1 MQDFMLP
8 ESLDA
13 EINVISNMINDADS
27 VDIALEIIKSEEE
40 FYHKRNKLLYK
51 AILSLAQRGNSINRV
66 SIAEELKKTD
76 ELEMAGGPQYIAE
89 VGNSFVTGAR
99 QKDLANI
106 VHEKYLFR
114 RLAGIADEIKMR
126 AIEAK
131 GDATQTIGEAE
142 DMILDLGLKSGD
154 DYLSHIGGIMQES
167 SKDLM
172 RRSQLKGALSG
183 LSSGFKDI
191 DDMLSGFQKSDL
203 ILLAARPSMGKTAIA
218 VNFAVNAALDKKT
231 VAIFSLE
238 MSKTQLALRI
248 YSQLTNI
255 SLTNLIK
262 GDLQV
267 EDWKR
272 ISKELVDFSQNNMYI
287 DDNSGMTV
295 TDMRAKLRRLKLERG
310 LDLVVID
317 YLQLME
323 AGGKIE
329 NRTLEISKISRG
341 LKGLAKELEVP
352 VIALSQLSRAPEQ
365 RANHRPILSDL
376 RESGAIEQDADVVM
390 FLYRDEYYNADT
402 EDRGI
407 GEVIIAKHR
416 NGPTGTVKLLYK
428 GENTKF
434 LDLSK
439 IPTPPEFQNQ

>member
-1 MQDFMLP
+1 MQEFIMP

-51 AILSLAQRGNSINRV
+51 AILSLAARGNSINRV

-76 ELEMAGGPQYIAE
+76 SLEMAGGAQYIAE
-89 VGNSFVTGAR
+89 VGSSYVTGAR
-99 QKDLANI
+99 QKDLAEI

-114 RLAGIADEIKMR
+114 KLASIGDEIKVR

-131 GDATQTIGEAE
+131 GDAKRTIGEAE
-142 DMILDLGLKSGD
+142 NMLLDLGLQSSED
-154 DYLSHIGGIMQES
+154 DLTQIGTIMQLS

-172 RRSQLKGALSG
+172 RRAQLKGALSG
-183 LSSGFKDI
+183 LSTGFTDL
-191 DDMLSGFQKSDL
+191 DNMLSGFQKSDL

-218 VNFAVNAALDKKT
+218 INFAVHAALNKKS
-231 VAIFSLE
+231 VAVFSLE

-262 GDLQV
+262 GDLKV

-272 ISKELVDFSQNNMYI
+272 ISKELVDFSQNNMFI
-287 DDNSGMTV
+287 DDKSGASV
-295 TDMRAKLRRLKLERG
+295 TDMRAKLRRLKLEQG

-323 AGGKIE
+323 AEGKNE
-329 NRTLEISKISRG
+329 NRTLEISRISRG
-341 LKGLAKELEVP
+341 LKSLAKELDVP

-365 RANHRPILSDL
+365 RTNHRPILSDL

-390 FLYRDEYYNADT
+390 FLYRDEYYNADS

-407 GEVIIAKHR
+407 GEVIVAKHR

-434 LDLSK
+434 LDLAK
-439 IPTPPEFQNQ
+439 IPTPPEYQN

>member
-1 MQDFMLP
+1 MQDFTLP

-13 EINVISNMINDADS
+13 EINVIANMINDAET
-27 VDIALEIIKSEEE
+27 VDVALEIIKSDEE
-40 FYHKRNKLLYK
+40 FYHKRNKLMYK
-51 AILSLAQRGNSINRV
+51 AIMSLASRGKSINRV
-66 SIAEELKKTD
+66 SIAEELKAMD
-76 ELEMAGGPQYIAE
+76 ALDMAGGPQYIAE
-89 VGNSFVTGAR
+89 VGSSYVTGAR
-99 QKDLANI
+99 QKDLAEI

-114 RLAGIADEIKMR
+114 RLAGIADEIKVQ
-126 AIEAK
+126 AVEAK
-131 GDATQTIGEAE
+131 GQAVDTIGAAE

-154 DYLSHIGGIMQES
+154 DDLKHIGGILQES

-172 RRSQLKGALSG
+172 DRAKLKGALSG
-183 LSSGFKDI
+183 LSTGFKDI

-203 ILLAARPSMGKTAIA
+203 ILLAARPSMGKTALG
-218 VNFAVNAALDKKT
+218 VNFAVNAAQNKKT

-255 SLTNLIK
+255 SLTNLIQ
-262 GDLQV
+262 GDLKTD
-267 EDWKR
+267 DWKR
-272 ISKELVDFSQNNMYI
+272 ISKTLVDFSQNNLYI
-287 DDNSGMTV
+287 DDMSGTSV
-295 TDMRAKLRRLKLERG
+295 QDMRAKLRRLQLEQG

-323 AGGKIE
+323 AGGKTE

-341 LKGLAKELEVP
+341 LKAMAKELDVP

-365 RANHRPILSDL
+365 RTNHRPILSDL
-376 RESGAIEQDADVVM
+376 RESGAIEQDADVVL
-390 FLYRDEYYNADT
+390 FLYRDEYYNPDS

-416 NGPTGTVKLLYK
+416 NGPTGTVKLVYK

-434 LDLSK
+434 LPMSKVEAPADLY
-439 IPTPPEFQNQ
+439 Q

>member
-1 MQDFMLP
+1 MQDFTLP

-13 EINVISNMINDADS
+13 EINVIANMINDAET
-27 VDIALEIIKSEEE
+27 VDVALEIIKSEEE
-40 FYHKRNKLLYK
+40 FYHKRNKLMYK
-51 AILSLAQRGNSINRV
+51 AIMSLASRGKSINRV
-66 SIAEELKKTD
+66 SIAEELKAMD
-76 ELEMAGGPQYIAE
+76 ALDMAGGPQYIAE
-89 VGNSFVTGAR
+89 VGSSYVTGAR
-99 QKDLANI
+99 QKDLAEI

-114 RLAGIADEIKMR
+114 RLAGIADEIKVQ
-126 AIEAK
+126 AVEAK
-131 GDATQTIGEAE
+131 GQAVDTIGAAE

-154 DYLSHIGGIMQES
+154 DDLKHIGGILQES

-172 RRSQLKGALSG
+172 DRAKLKGALSG
-183 LSSGFKDI
+183 LSTGFKDI

-203 ILLAARPSMGKTAIA
+203 ILLAARPSMGKTALG
-218 VNFAVNAALDKKT
+218 VNFAVNAAQNKKT

-255 SLTNLIK
+255 SLTNLIQ
-262 GDLQV
+262 GDLKTD
-267 EDWKR
+267 DWKR
-272 ISKELVDFSQNNMYI
+272 ISKTLVDFSQNNLYI
-287 DDNSGMTV
+287 DDMSGTSV
-295 TDMRAKLRRLKLERG
+295 QDMRAKLRRLQLEQG

-323 AGGKIE
+323 AGGQTE

-341 LKGLAKELEVP
+341 LKAMAKELDVP

-365 RANHRPILSDL
+365 RTNHRPILSDL
-376 RESGAIEQDADVVM
+376 RESGAIEQDADVVL
-390 FLYRDEYYNADT
+390 FLYRDEYYNPDS

-416 NGPTGTVKLLYK
+416 NGPTGTVKLVYK
-428 GENTKF
+428 SENTKF
-434 LDLSK
+434 LPMSKVEAPADLY
-439 IPTPPEFQNQ
+439 Q

>member
-1 MQDFMLP
+1 MQDFTLP

-76 ELEMAGGPQYIAE
+76 ELEKAGGPQYIAE
-89 VGNSFVTGAR
+89 VGNSYVTGAR
-99 QKDLANI
+99 QKDLAEI

-114 RLAGIADEIKMR
+114 KLASIADEIKVR
-126 AIEAK
+126 ALEAK
-131 GDATQTIGEAE
+131 GDAAQTIGDAE
-142 DMILDLGLKSGD
+142 DMILDLGLKSSD
-154 DYLSHIGGIMQES
+154 DDLAHIGGIMQES

-172 RRSQLKGALSG
+172 RRAQLKGALSG
-183 LSSGFKDI
+183 LSTGFKDL

-203 ILLAARPSMGKTAIA
+203 VLLAARPSMGKTAIA
-218 VNFAVNAALDKKT
+218 INFAVNAALNKKT

-262 GDLQV
+262 GDLKA

-287 DDNSGMTV
+287 DDKSGATV

-310 LDLVVID
+310 LDLVIID

-323 AGGKIE
+323 ASGKTE

-365 RANHRPILSDL
+365 RTNHRPILSDL

-439 IPTPPEFQNQ
+439 MPEPPEFQQ

>member
-1 MQDFMLP
+1 MQDFTLP

-13 EINVISNMINDADS
+13 EINVIANMINDAET
-27 VDIALEIIKSEEE
+27 VDVALEIIKSEEE
-40 FYHKRNKLLYK
+40 FYHKRNKLMYK
-51 AILSLAQRGNSINRV
+51 AIMSLGSRGKSINSV
-66 SIAEELKKTD
+66 SIAEELKAMD
-76 ELEMAGGPQYIAE
+76 ALDMAGGPQYIAE
-89 VGNSFVTGAR
+89 VGSSYVTGAR
-99 QKDLANI
+99 QKDLAEI

-114 RLAGIADEIKMR
+114 RLAGIADEIKVQ
-126 AIEAK
+126 AVEAK
-131 GDATQTIGEAE
+131 GQAVDTIGAAE

-154 DYLSHIGGIMQES
+154 DDLKHIGGILQES

-172 RRSQLKGALSG
+172 DRAKLKGALSG
-183 LSSGFKDI
+183 FSTGFKDI

-203 ILLAARPSMGKTAIA
+203 ILLAARPSMGKTALG
-218 VNFAVNAALDKKT
+218 VNFAVNAAQNKKT

-255 SLTNLIK
+255 SLTNLIQ
-262 GDLQV
+262 GDLKTD
-267 EDWKR
+267 DWKR
-272 ISKELVDFSQNNMYI
+272 ISKTLVDFSQNNLYI
-287 DDNSGMTV
+287 DDMSGTSV
-295 TDMRAKLRRLKLERG
+295 QDMRAKLRRLQLEQG

-323 AGGKIE
+323 AGGQTE

-341 LKGLAKELEVP
+341 LKAMAKELDVP

-365 RANHRPILSDL
+365 RTNHRPILSDL
-376 RESGAIEQDADVVM
+376 RESGAIEQDADVVL
-390 FLYRDEYYNADT
+390 FLYRDEYYNPDS

-416 NGPTGTVKLLYK
+416 NGPTGTVKLVYK

-434 LDLSK
+434 LPMSKVEAPADLY
-439 IPTPPEFQNQ
+439 Q

>member
-1 MQDFMLP
+1 MQDFTLP

-13 EINVISNMINDADS
+13 EINVIANMINDAET
-27 VDIALEIIKSEEE
+27 VDVALEIIKSEEE
-40 FYHKRNKLLYK
+40 FYHKRNKLMYK
-51 AILSLAQRGNSINRV
+51 AIMSLASRGKSINRV
-66 SIAEELKKTD
+66 SIAEELKAMD
-76 ELEMAGGPQYIAE
+76 ALDMAGGPQYIAE
-89 VGNSFVTGAR
+89 VGSSYVTGAR
-99 QKDLANI
+99 QKDLAEI

-114 RLAGIADEIKMR
+114 RLAGIADEIKVQ
-126 AIEAK
+126 AVEAK
-131 GDATQTIGEAE
+131 GQAVDTIGAAE

-154 DYLSHIGGIMQES
+154 DDLKHIGGILQES

-172 RRSQLKGALSG
+172 DRAKLKGALSG
-183 LSSGFKDI
+183 LSTGFKDI

-203 ILLAARPSMGKTAIA
+203 ILLAARPSMGKTALG
-218 VNFAVNAALDKKT
+218 VNFAVNAAQNKKT

-255 SLTNLIK
+255 SLTNLIQ
-262 GDLQV
+262 GDLKTD
-267 EDWKR
+267 DWKR
-272 ISKELVDFSQNNMYI
+272 ISKTLVDFSQNNLYI
-287 DDNSGMTV
+287 DDMSGTSV
-295 TDMRAKLRRLKLERG
+295 QDMRAKLRRLQLEQG

-323 AGGKIE
+323 AGGQTE

-341 LKGLAKELEVP
+341 LKAMAKELDVP

-365 RANHRPILSDL
+365 RTNHRPILSDL
-376 RESGAIEQDADVVM
+376 RESGAIEQDADVVL
-390 FLYRDEYYNADT
+390 FLYRDEYYNPDS

-416 NGPTGTVKLLYK
+416 NGPNGY
-428 GENTKF
+428 
-434 LDLSK
+434 S
-439 IPTPPEFQNQ
+439 

>member
-1 MQDFMLP
+1 MQDFTLP

-13 EINVISNMINDADS
+13 EINVIANIINDAES
-27 VDIALEIIKSEEE
+27 VDVALEIIKNEEE
-40 FYHKRNKLLYK
+40 FYHKRNKLMYK
-51 AILSLAQRGNSINRV
+51 AIMSLASRGKSINRV
-66 SIAEELKKTD
+66 SIAEELKAMD
-76 ELEMAGGPQYIAE
+76 ALDMAGGPQYIAE
-89 VGNSFVTGAR
+89 VGSSYVTGAR
-99 QKDLANI
+99 QKDLAEI

-114 RLAGIADEIKMR
+114 RLAGIADEIKIQ
-126 AIEAK
+126 ALEAK
-131 GDATQTIGEAE
+131 GQAVETIGEAE
-142 DMILDLGLKSGD
+142 NMILNLGLKSSD
-154 DYLSHIGGIMQES
+154 DDLKHIGGILKES
-167 SKDLM
+167 SEDLAN
-172 RRSQLKGALSG
+172 RAKLKGALSG
-183 LSSGFKDI
+183 LSTGFKDI

-203 ILLAARPSMGKTAIA
+203 ILLAARPSMGKTALG
-218 VNFAVNAALDKKT
+218 VNFAVNAAQNKKT

-255 SLTNLIK
+255 SLSNLIQ
-262 GDLQV
+262 GDLKV

-272 ISKELVDFSQNNMYI
+272 ISKTLVDFSQNNLYI
-287 DDNSGMTV
+287 DDMSGTSV
-295 TDMRAKLRRLKLERG
+295 QEMRAKLRRLKLEQG

-323 AGGKIE
+323 AGGQNE

-341 LKGLAKELEVP
+341 LKAMAKELDVP

-365 RANHRPILSDL
+365 RTNHRPILSDL
-376 RESGAIEQDADVVM
+376 RESGAIEQDADVVL
-390 FLYRDEYYNADT
+390 FLYRDEYYNPDS

-416 NGPTGTVKLLYK
+416 NGPTGTVKLVYK

-434 LDLSK
+434 LPLAKVDAPTDLY
-439 IPTPPEFQNQ
+439 Q

>member
-1 MQDFMLP
+1 MQDFTLP

-13 EINVISNMINDADS
+13 EINVIANIINDAES
-27 VDIALEIIKSEEE
+27 VDVALEIIKNEEE
-40 FYHKRNKLLYK
+40 FYHKRNKLMYK
-51 AILSLAQRGNSINRV
+51 AIMSLASRGKSINRV
-66 SIAEELKKTD
+66 SIAEELKAMD
-76 ELEMAGGPQYIAE
+76 ALEMAGGPQYIAE
-89 VGNSFVTGAR
+89 VGSSYVTGAR
-99 QKDLANI
+99 QKDLAEI

-114 RLAGIADEIKMR
+114 RLAGIADEIKIQ
-126 AIEAK
+126 ALEAK
-131 GDATQTIGEAE
+131 GQAVETIGEAE
-142 DMILDLGLKSGD
+142 NMILNLGLKSSD
-154 DYLSHIGGIMQES
+154 DDLKHIGGILKES
-167 SKDLM
+167 SEDLAN
-172 RRSQLKGALSG
+172 RAKLKGALSG
-183 LSSGFKDI
+183 LSTGFKDI

-203 ILLAARPSMGKTAIA
+203 ILLAARPSMGKTALG
-218 VNFAVNAALDKKT
+218 VNFAVNAAQNKKT

-255 SLTNLIK
+255 SLSNLIQ
-262 GDLQV
+262 GDLKV

-272 ISKELVDFSQNNMYI
+272 ISKTLVDFSQNNLYI
-287 DDNSGMTV
+287 DDMSGTSV
-295 TDMRAKLRRLKLERG
+295 QEMRAKLRRLKLEQG

-323 AGGKIE
+323 AGGQNE

-341 LKGLAKELEVP
+341 LKAMAKELDVP

-365 RANHRPILSDL
+365 RTNHRPILSDL
-376 RESGAIEQDADVVM
+376 RESGAIEQDADVVL
-390 FLYRDEYYNADT
+390 FLYRDEYYNPDS

-416 NGPTGTVKLLYK
+416 NGPTGTVKLVYK

-434 LDLSK
+434 LPLAKVDAPTDLY
-439 IPTPPEFQNQ
+439 Q

>member
-1 MQDFMLP
+1 MQDFTLP

-13 EINVISNMINDADS
+13 EINVIANMINDAES
-27 VDIALEIIKSEEE
+27 VDVALEIIKSEEE
-40 FYHKRNKLLYK
+40 FYHKRNKLMYK
-51 AILSLAQRGNSINRV
+51 AIMSLASRGKSINRV
-66 SIAEELKKTD
+66 SIAEELKAMD
-76 ELEMAGGPQYIAE
+76 ALDMAGGPQYIAE
-89 VGNSFVTGAR
+89 VGSSYVTGAR
-99 QKDLANI
+99 QKDLAEI

-114 RLAGIADEIKMR
+114 RLAGIADEIKIQ
-126 AIEAK
+126 ALEAK
-131 GDATQTIGEAE
+131 GQAVETIGEAE
-142 DMILDLGLKSGD
+142 NMILNLGLKSSD
-154 DYLSHIGGIMQES
+154 DDLKHIGGILKES
-167 SKDLM
+167 SEDLAN
-172 RRSQLKGALSG
+172 RAKLKGALSG
-183 LSSGFKDI
+183 LSTGFKDI

-203 ILLAARPSMGKTAIA
+203 ILLAARPSMGKTALG
-218 VNFAVNAALDKKT
+218 VNFAVNAAQNKKT

-255 SLTNLIK
+255 SLSNLIQ
-262 GDLQV
+262 GDLKV

-272 ISKELVDFSQNNMYI
+272 ISKTLVDFSQNNLYI
-287 DDNSGMTV
+287 DDMSGTSV
-295 TDMRAKLRRLKLERG
+295 QEMRAKLRRLKLEQG

-323 AGGKIE
+323 AGGQNE

-341 LKGLAKELEVP
+341 LKAMAKELDVP

-365 RANHRPILSDL
+365 RTNHRPILSDL
-376 RESGAIEQDADVVM
+376 RESGAIEQDADVVL
-390 FLYRDEYYNADT
+390 FLYRDEYYNPDS

-416 NGPTGTVKLLYK
+416 NGPTGTVKLVYK

-434 LDLSK
+434 LPLAKVDAPTDLY
-439 IPTPPEFQNQ
+439 Q

>member
-1 MQDFMLP
+1 MQDFTLP

-13 EINVISNMINDADS
+13 EINVIANMINDAET
-27 VDIALEIIKSEEE
+27 VDVGLEIIKSEEE
-40 FYHKRNKLLYK
+40 FYHKRNKLMYK
-51 AILSLAQRGNSINRV
+51 AIMSLASRGKSINRV
-66 SIAEELKKTD
+66 SIAEELKAMD
-76 ELEMAGGPQYIAE
+76 ALDMAGGPQYIAE
-89 VGNSFVTGAR
+89 VGSSYVTGAR
-99 QKDLANI
+99 QKDLAEI

-114 RLAGIADEIKMR
+114 RLAGIADEIKVQ
-126 AIEAK
+126 AVEAK
-131 GDATQTIGEAE
+131 GQAVDTIGAAE

-154 DYLSHIGGIMQES
+154 DDLKHIGGILQES

-172 RRSQLKGALSG
+172 DRAKLKGALSG
-183 LSSGFKDI
+183 LSTGFKDI

-203 ILLAARPSMGKTAIA
+203 ILLAARPSMGKTALG
-218 VNFAVNAALDKKT
+218 VNFAVNAAQNKKT

-255 SLTNLIK
+255 SLTNLIQ
-262 GDLQV
+262 GDLKTD
-267 EDWKR
+267 DWKR
-272 ISKELVDFSQNNMYI
+272 ISKTLVDFSQNNLYI
-287 DDNSGMTV
+287 DDMSGTSV
-295 TDMRAKLRRLKLERG
+295 QDMRAKLRRLQLEQG

-323 AGGKIE
+323 AGGQTE

-341 LKGLAKELEVP
+341 LKAMAKELDVP

-365 RANHRPILSDL
+365 RTNHRPILSDL
-376 RESGAIEQDADVVM
+376 RESGAIEQDADVVL
-390 FLYRDEYYNADT
+390 FLYRDEYYNPDS

-416 NGPTGTVKLLYK
+416 NGPTGTVKLVYK

-434 LDLSK
+434 LPMSKVEAPADLY
-439 IPTPPEFQNQ
+439 Q

>member
-1 MQDFMLP
+1 MQDFTLP

-13 EINVISNMINDADS
+13 EINVIANMINDAET
-27 VDIALEIIKSEEE
+27 VDVALEIIKSEEE
-40 FYHKRNKLLYK
+40 FYHKRNKLMYK
-51 AILSLAQRGNSINRV
+51 AIMSLASRGKSINRV
-66 SIAEELKKTD
+66 SIAEELKAMD
-76 ELEMAGGPQYIAE
+76 ALDMAGGPQYIAE
-89 VGNSFVTGAR
+89 VGSSYVTGAR
-99 QKDLANI
+99 QKDLAEI

-114 RLAGIADEIKMR
+114 RLAGIADEIKVQ
-126 AIEAK
+126 AVEAK
-131 GDATQTIGEAE
+131 GQAVDTIGAAE

-154 DYLSHIGGIMQES
+154 DDLKHIGGILQES

-172 RRSQLKGALSG
+172 DRAKRKGALSG
-183 LSSGFKDI
+183 LSTGFKDI

-203 ILLAARPSMGKTAIA
+203 ILLAARPSMGKTALG
-218 VNFAVNAALDKKT
+218 VNFAVNAAQNKKT

-255 SLTNLIK
+255 SLTNLIQ
-262 GDLQV
+262 GDLKTD
-267 EDWKR
+267 DWKR
-272 ISKELVDFSQNNMYI
+272 ISKTLVDFSQNNLYI
-287 DDNSGMTV
+287 DDMSGTSV
-295 TDMRAKLRRLKLERG
+295 QDMRAKLRRLQLEQG

-323 AGGKIE
+323 AGGQTE

-341 LKGLAKELEVP
+341 LKAMAKELDVP

-365 RANHRPILSDL
+365 RTNHRPILSDL
-376 RESGAIEQDADVVM
+376 RESGAIEQDADVVL
-390 FLYRDEYYNADT
+390 FLYRDEYYNPDS

-416 NGPTGTVKLLYK
+416 NGPTGTVKLVYK

-434 LDLSK
+434 LPMSKVEAPADLY
-439 IPTPPEFQNQ
+439 Q

>member
-1 MQDFMLP
+1 MQDFTLP

-13 EINVISNMINDADS
+13 EINVIANMINDAET
-27 VDIALEIIKSEEE
+27 VDVALEIIKSEEE
-40 FYHKRNKLLYK
+40 FYHKRNKLMYK
-51 AILSLAQRGNSINRV
+51 AIMSLASRGKSINRV
-66 SIAEELKKTD
+66 SIAEELKAMD
-76 ELEMAGGPQYIAE
+76 ALDMAGGPQYIAE
-89 VGNSFVTGAR
+89 VGYSYVTGAR
-99 QKDLANI
+99 QKDLAEI

-114 RLAGIADEIKMR
+114 RLAGIADEIKVQ

-131 GDATQTIGEAE
+131 GQAVDTIGAAE

-154 DYLSHIGGIMQES
+154 DDLKHIGGILQES

-172 RRSQLKGALSG
+172 DRAKLKGALSG
-183 LSSGFKDI
+183 LSTGFKDI

-203 ILLAARPSMGKTAIA
+203 ILLAARPSMGKTALG
-218 VNFAVNAALDKKT
+218 VNFAVNAAQNKKT

-255 SLTNLIK
+255 SLTNLIQ
-262 GDLQV
+262 GDLKT

-272 ISKELVDFSQNNMYI
+272 ISKTLVDFSQNNLYI
-287 DDNSGMTV
+287 DDMSGTSV
-295 TDMRAKLRRLKLERG
+295 QDMRAKLRRLQLEQG

-323 AGGKIE
+323 AGGQTE

-341 LKGLAKELEVP
+341 LKAMAKELDVP

-365 RANHRPILSDL
+365 RTNHRPILSDL
-376 RESGAIEQDADVVM
+376 RESGAIEQDADVVL
-390 FLYRDEYYNADT
+390 FLYRDEYYNPDS

-416 NGPTGTVKLLYK
+416 NGPTGTVKLVYK

-434 LDLSK
+434 LPMSKVEAPADLY
-439 IPTPPEFQNQ
+439 Q

>member
-1 MQDFMLP
+1 MQDFTLP

-13 EINVISNMINDADS
+13 EINVIANMINDAET
-27 VDIALEIIKSEEE
+27 VDVALEIIKSEEE
-40 FYHKRNKLLYK
+40 FYHKRNKLMYK
-51 AILSLAQRGNSINRV
+51 AIMSLASRGKSINRV
-66 SIAEELKKTD
+66 SIAEELKAMD
-76 ELEMAGGPQYIAE
+76 ALDMAGGPQYIAE
-89 VGNSFVTGAR
+89 VGSSYVTGAR
-99 QKDLANI
+99 QKDLAEI

-114 RLAGIADEIKMR
+114 RLAGIADEIKVQ
-126 AIEAK
+126 AVEAK
-131 GDATQTIGEAE
+131 GQAVDTIGAAE

-154 DYLSHIGGIMQES
+154 DDLKHIGGILQES

-172 RRSQLKGALSG
+172 DRAKLKGALSG
-183 LSSGFKDI
+183 LSTGFKDI

-203 ILLAARPSMGKTAIA
+203 ILLAARPSMGRTALG
-218 VNFAVNAALDKKT
+218 VNFAVNAAQNKKT

-255 SLTNLIK
+255 SLTNLIQ
-262 GDLQV
+262 GDLKTD
-267 EDWKR
+267 DWKR
-272 ISKELVDFSQNNMYI
+272 ISKTLVDFSQNNLYI
-287 DDNSGMTV
+287 DDMSGTSV
-295 TDMRAKLRRLKLERG
+295 QDMRAKLRRLQLEQG

-323 AGGKIE
+323 AGGQTE

-341 LKGLAKELEVP
+341 LKAMAKELDVP

-365 RANHRPILSDL
+365 RTNHRPILSDL
-376 RESGAIEQDADVVM
+376 RESGAIEQDADVVL
-390 FLYRDEYYNADT
+390 FLYRDEYYNPDS

-416 NGPTGTVKLLYK
+416 NGPTGTVKLVYK

-434 LDLSK
+434 LPMSKVEAPADLY
-439 IPTPPEFQNQ
+439 Q

>member
-1 MQDFMLP
+1 MQDFTLP

-13 EINVISNMINDADS
+13 EINVIANMINDAES
-27 VDIALEIIKSEEE
+27 VDVALEIIKSEEE
-40 FYHKRNKLLYK
+40 FYHKRNKLMYK
-51 AILSLAQRGNSINRV
+51 AIMSLASRGKSINRV
-66 SIAEELKKTD
+66 SIAEELKTMD
-76 ELEMAGGPQYIAE
+76 ALDMAGGPQYIAE
-89 VGNSFVTGAR
+89 VGSSYVTGAR
-99 QKDLANI
+99 QKDLAEI

-114 RLAGIADEIKMR
+114 RLAGIADEIKIQ
-126 AIEAK
+126 ALEAK
-131 GDATQTIGEAE
+131 GQAVETIGEAE
-142 DMILDLGLKSGD
+142 NMILNLGLKSSD
-154 DYLSHIGGIMQES
+154 DDLKHIGGILKES
-167 SKDLM
+167 SEDLAN
-172 RRSQLKGALSG
+172 RAKLKGALSG
-183 LSSGFKDI
+183 LSTGFKDI

-203 ILLAARPSMGKTAIA
+203 ILLAARPSMGKTALG
-218 VNFAVNAALDKKT
+218 VNFAVNAAQNKKT

-255 SLTNLIK
+255 SLSNLIQ
-262 GDLQV
+262 GDLKV

-272 ISKELVDFSQNNMYI
+272 ISKTLVDFSQNNLYI
-287 DDNSGMTV
+287 DDMSGTSV
-295 TDMRAKLRRLKLERG
+295 QEMRAKLRRLKLEQG

-323 AGGKIE
+323 AGGQNE

-341 LKGLAKELEVP
+341 LKAMAKELDVP

-365 RANHRPILSDL
+365 RTNHRPILSDL
-376 RESGAIEQDADVVM
+376 RESGAIEQDADVVL
-390 FLYRDEYYNADT
+390 FLYRDEYYNPDS

-416 NGPTGTVKLLYK
+416 NGPTGTVKLVYK

-434 LDLSK
+434 LPLAKVDAPTDLY
-439 IPTPPEFQNQ
+439 Q

>member
-1 MQDFMLP
+1 MQDFTLP

-13 EINVISNMINDADS
+13 EINVIANMINDAES
-27 VDIALEIIKSEEE
+27 VDVALEIIKNEEE
-40 FYHKRNKLLYK
+40 FYHKRNKLMYK
-51 AILSLAQRGNSINRV
+51 AIMSLASRGKSINRV
-66 SIAEELKKTD
+66 SIAEELKAMD
-76 ELEMAGGPQYIAE
+76 ALEMAGGPQYIAE
-89 VGNSFVTGAR
+89 VGSSYVTGAR
-99 QKDLANI
+99 QKDLAEI

-114 RLAGIADEIKMR
+114 RLAGIADEIKIQ
-126 AIEAK
+126 ALEAK
-131 GDATQTIGEAE
+131 GQAVETIGEAE
-142 DMILDLGLKSGD
+142 NMILNLGLKSSD
-154 DYLSHIGGIMQES
+154 DDLKHIGGILKES
-167 SKDLM
+167 SEDLAN
-172 RRSQLKGALSG
+172 RAKLKGALSG
-183 LSSGFKDI
+183 LSTGFKDI

-203 ILLAARPSMGKTAIA
+203 ILLAARPSMGKTALG
-218 VNFAVNAALDKKT
+218 VNFAVNAAQNKKT

-255 SLTNLIK
+255 SLSNLIQ
-262 GDLQV
+262 GDLKV

-272 ISKELVDFSQNNMYI
+272 ISKTLVDFSQNNLYI
-287 DDNSGMTV
+287 DDMSGTSV
-295 TDMRAKLRRLKLERG
+295 QEMRAKLRRLKLEQG

-323 AGGKIE
+323 AGGQNE

-341 LKGLAKELEVP
+341 LKAMAKELDVP

-365 RANHRPILSDL
+365 RTNHRPILSDL
-376 RESGAIEQDADVVM
+376 RESGAIEQDADVVL
-390 FLYRDEYYNADT
+390 FLYRDEYYNPDS

-416 NGPTGTVKLLYK
+416 NGPTGTVKLVYK

-434 LDLSK
+434 LPLAKVDAPTDLY
-439 IPTPPEFQNQ
+439 Q